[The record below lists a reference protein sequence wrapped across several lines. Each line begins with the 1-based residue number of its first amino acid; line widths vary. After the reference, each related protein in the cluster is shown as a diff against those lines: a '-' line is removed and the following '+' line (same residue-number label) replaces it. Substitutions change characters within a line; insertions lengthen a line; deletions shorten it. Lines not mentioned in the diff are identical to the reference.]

1 MFLDHFSLGGKNVI
15 VTGAGQ
21 GIGRQIAE
29 CVLDL
34 GGSVTAVDVRPD
46 GLDALAADHPD
57 APLMT
62 VALDITD
69 PDAVERMIAASADRF
84 GAIDGLV
91 NNAAI
96 VKPAMIHKMT
106 MEQWRD
112 VIDVDL
118 TGVFV
123 CLQALS
129 KHWIALA
136 ADGKG
141 RGGAIV
147 NIASEAGR
155 SGVIGQINYAAAKAG
170 LIGMTASAAREL
182 ARYNIRVNAVSFG
195 VVETPMTEHLLSDEK
210 RKERVMA
217 SVALGRVAKTE
228 EVALPVC
235 FMLSDAATYITGQT
249 LGASGGA
256 YISI

>member
-1 MFLDHFSLGGKNVI
+1 MKDRYSLTGKNII

-21 GIGRQIAE
+21 GIGRRIAE
-29 CVLDL
+29 CILEL
-34 GGSVTAVDVRPD
+34 GGAVTAVDIRPE
-46 GLDALAADHPD
+46 GLEALAAENPD
-57 APLMT
+57 AELMT
-62 VALDITD
+62 VTLDITD
-69 PDAVERMIAASADRF
+69 PDAVDTMVAASADRF
-84 GAIDGLV
+84 GAVAGLV

-106 MEQWRD
+106 MDQWRD

-123 CLQALS
+123 CLQAVS
-129 KHWIALA
+129 KHWIALDK
-136 ADGKG
+136 DGKG
-141 RGGAIV
+141 QGGAIV

-155 SGVIGQINYAAAKAG
+155 SGVIGQVNYSAAKAG
-170 LIGMTASAAREL
+170 LIGMTASSAREL
-182 ARYNIRVNAVSFG
+182 ARYGIRVNAVSFG
-195 VVETPMTEHLLSDEK
+195 VVETPMTEHLLSDET
-210 RKERVMA
+210 RKQRVMA
-217 SVALGRVAKTE
+217 TVALGRVATTD

-235 FMLSDAATYITGQT
+235 FMLSDAASYVTGQT